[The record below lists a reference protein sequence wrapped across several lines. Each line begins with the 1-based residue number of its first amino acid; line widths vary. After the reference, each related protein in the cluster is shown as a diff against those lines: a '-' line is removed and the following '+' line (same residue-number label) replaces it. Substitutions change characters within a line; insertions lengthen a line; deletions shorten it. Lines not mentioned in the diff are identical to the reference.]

1 VLSHGRIP
9 LSRREFLEAS
19 AAVFSAG
26 LARPTGQDRVPVPP
40 DARLEGIV
48 PFAAAQAPG
57 APPLGRL
64 LGDGLDARLFTDLSR
79 VDEQPITPTD
89 QFFVRTAAPRE
100 LPPSPPWSIDIAGL
114 VASPHAVDVS
124 ALAREAAPVGTHVFE
139 CAGNAHQANYGLLSA
154 ARWDGVPLTTIL
166 ERARPSR
173 DGGYVLVSGV
183 DDPGPSSTSVPGCS
197 WVFPRTELE
206 RTRAFLAL
214 GINGADLPADHGAPV
229 RLVVPGWYG
238 CAGVKWVNRLTVVG
252 ADASPTAQMIEYS
265 QRTHQRGLVKL
276 AAEFAPPA
284 IDTAAMP
291 IRVERWSQSGRP
303 LYRVVGVMWGGA
315 TPVGELLI
323 RFRNTEEW
331 VAVDNCPS
339 PASTETW
346 TIWTH
351 WWRPAIARRYEI
363 VLKVADP
370 AVPTRRLDVF
380 YYVRDIEID
389 VA

>member
-1 VLSHGRIP
+1 MPSHGRFVF
-9 LSRREFLEAS
+9 SRREFLAAS
-19 AAVFSAG
+19 TAVLSAG
-26 LARPTGQDRVPVPP
+26 VTRPTGQERVPVPP

-48 PFAAAQAPG
+48 PFAAARAPG
-57 APPLGRL
+57 APPFGRL

-79 VDEQPITPTD
+79 VDDQPITPID

-100 LPPSPPWSIDIAGL
+100 LPSPQPWAIDIDGL
-114 VASPHAVDVS
+114 VESPHAVDVG
-124 ALAREAAPVGTHVFE
+124 ALAREAAAMGTHVVE

-173 DGGYVLVSGV
+173 DGGFVLVSGV

-197 WVFPRTELE
+197 WIFPGAELE

-214 GINGADLPADHGAPV
+214 GINGVDLPAHHGAPA

-238 CAGVKWVNRLTVVG
+238 CAAVKWVNRITVVG
-252 ADASPTAQMIEYS
+252 AETAPTPQMIEYA
-265 QRTHQRGLVKL
+265 QRTHQRGVVKL
-276 AAEFAPPA
+276 AVEFEPPA

-291 IRVERWSQSGRP
+291 IRVEQWSQSGRP

-315 TPVGELLI
+315 KPTSDLLI

-331 VAVDNCPS
+331 VAVDNCPL
-339 PASTETW
+339 PVSTATW
-346 TIWTH
+346 TVWSH
-351 WWRPAIARRYEI
+351 WWRPSIARRYEI

-370 AVPTRRLDVF
+370 SVATRRLDVF
-380 YYVRDIEID
+380 YYIRDVDID
-389 VA
+389 AV